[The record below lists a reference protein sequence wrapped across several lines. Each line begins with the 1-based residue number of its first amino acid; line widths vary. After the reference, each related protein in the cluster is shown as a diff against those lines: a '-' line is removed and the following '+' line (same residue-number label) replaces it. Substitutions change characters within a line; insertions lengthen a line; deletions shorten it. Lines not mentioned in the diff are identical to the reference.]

1 MYLRQK
7 EDDFLIKCNK
17 KAQKTMFILVLEL
30 SVNYQSR
37 GNSNQGPSGQKTEKP
52 LKTYE
57 NLSLYEKNKMQPK
70 YNFLKCVPN

>member
-7 EDDFLIKCNK
+7 EDNFLIKCNK

-37 GNSNQGPSGQKTEKP
+37 GNSNKGPSGRKMEKP

-57 NLSLYEKNKMQPK
+57 NLSLYEKNKMQSK
-70 YNFLKCVPN
+70 YDFLKCVLN